1 MNSNAAIV
9 SEWKIPA
16 VTARGKKKAKTS
28 EKPRRQKNQDVR
40 KSIGRPAQIAPGGR
54 MNN

>member
-9 SEWKIPA
+9 SEWKVPA
-16 VTARGKKKAKTS
+16 VTARGQRKAKTS
-28 EKPRRQKNQDVR
+28 EKPRPQKTQGVR
-40 KSIGRPAQIAPGGR
+40 KSIGRPAPIAPGGR